1 MDGPEYP
8 IASVGINMKVSHLI
22 WHPNLET
29 QFASVGKDHLMVCT
43 FDGKSTVKSV
53 KGKSK
58 ETISHTSAAWF
69 YNNQYKDLILTA
81 GADGNIYVW
90 KED

>member
-29 QFASVGKDHLMVCT
+29 
-43 FDGKSTVKSV
+43 
-53 KGKSK
+53 
-58 ETISHTSAAWF
+58 
-69 YNNQYKDLILTA
+69 
-81 GADGNIYVW
+81 
-90 KED
+90 